1 MGRDAGVSTE
11 KLRNLNFYQDSPL
24 FSADERLALELAD
37 AITAT
42 PARVTPE
49 LRGRLQA
56 RFSPAELNEL
66 AVAIGWENYLARVNR
81 VFGFE
86 SEHFFDEVGADSRAA

>member
-1 MGRDAGVSTE
+1 MGRNAGVSTE
-11 KLRNLNFYQDSPL
+11 KLRNLNFYQDNPL
-24 FSADERLALELAD
+24 FEADEKLVLELAD

-42 PARVTPE
+42 PAKVTPE
-49 LRGRLQA
+49 LRARLQA

-81 VFGFE
+81 VFGFD
-86 SEHFFDEVGADSRAA
+86 SEHFFDEAGADSRAA